1 MDHRKRRISFM
12 KKMVFMLLATIV
24 LLCYNPIVH
33 AAEADEHGMTAS
45 YDEEEL
51 ERSIITDVKE
61 VKIVQVGEAYIP
73 NNPFSGNLVK
83 NAEVIYRLKYKVTAT
98 KFNGSKVTN
107 MPVVAYYSA
116 AVTGTKVTNINS
128 SGEGFIEIDVRGTKS
143 FTLYSMV
150 DGVRSNQIS
159 ATPKMSAYYQNSFYC
174 TAYIVAWEK
183 EYTASK
189 VSASGITGATFRS
202 DFLFDVKRNGTG
214 LDDSGKYI
222 HYDGGGRYS
231 YIDKPTTATGTEATE
246 GRTIAVDPYYI
257 PRAKVGGRWK
267 RATVNISGIG
277 NRVAED
283 GGGDITGYK
292 IDVFMGL
299 GKSGIKT
306 WSSIN
311 RTVKLI
317 SVN

>member
-1 MDHRKRRISFM
+1 
-12 KKMVFMLLATIV
+12 
-24 LLCYNPIVH
+24 
-33 AAEADEHGMTAS
+33 MTAS
-45 YDEEEL
+45 NGEEGMEK
-51 ERSIITDVKE
+51 SIITDVKE

-128 SGEGFIEIDVRGTKS
+128 SGEGFIEIDVRGTKN

-174 TAYIVAWEK
+174 TAYIVALESD
-183 EYTASK
+183 YNASK

-202 DFLFDVKRNGTG
+202 DFLAAVKLNGTG
-214 LDDSGKYI
+214 KADSGKYI
-222 HYDGGGRYS
+222 HWNGSGYS
-231 YIDKPTTATGTEATE
+231 YIDKPTTATGTEATA
-246 GRTIAVDPYYI
+246 GRTIAVDSEFI
-257 PRAKVGGRWK
+257 PRAKVGGNWK

-277 NRVAED
+277 NRIAED
-283 GGGDITGYK
+283 GGGSIKGYR
-292 IDVFMGL
+292 IDVFMGT
-299 GKSGIKT
+299 GKSTLKA
-306 WSSIN
+306 WSNMN
-311 RTVKLI
+311 RTVNLI
-317 SVN
+317 SVH